1 MRKKN
6 SVSFETGV
14 GGGVSDQTV
23 VNYPDLLGAVT
34 GGPRLNVDAVQCA
47 LAVRPAE
54 VAAGSF
60 FEIVFLVQ
68 NASAQDIDVIV
79 EPVLPDRDASNQRRS
94 FLTKS
99 ERLRIG
105 LRPAEVGYLTLPV
118 STSAKTAP
126 ASHYDVGLKLTTK
139 HTGKSQ
145 RVRGP
150 QGGGIFDARELPLIA
165 QQQVEQ
171 LRALVF
177 STEVC
182 GKKNYVETV
191 VTIAP
196 PIVSTLH
203 ELKPGWI
210 SLWTMQDYLDDATIA
225 AKAARE
231 VEQVMPSLTR
241 DKLFMP
247 LFKTTQT
254 RFQAS
259 GCPLHPPEAV
269 FIAKILTLMLE
280 MGPTASIPGEH
291 DPALPRWY
299 SRMCHLLLQEPA
311 LAAQPEGLI
320 TQLVYPDLVHDAA
333 RHAFAMVKTVT
344 GESFGTPAEMDI
356 YVDNLSQALAD
367 GAPLDLTG
375 AYLPLIMGGLI
386 ANARLT
392 MPNEQIR
399 DTVNLLAHALD
410 RRHQEQTENNAFVLD
425 LADRLI
431 ERALETA

>member
-1 MRKKN
+1 M
-6 SVSFETGV
+6 
-14 GGGVSDQTV
+14 SDQAAL
-23 VNYPDLLGAVT
+23 NYPDLLGAVT

-68 NASAQDIDVIV
+68 NASGQDVDLIV
-79 EPVLPDRDASNQRRS
+79 EPVLPNRDASNQRRS

-126 ASHYDVGLKLTTK
+126 AARYDVGLKLTTK
-139 HTGKSQ
+139 RMGKLQ
-145 RVRGP
+145 RVRAAL
-150 QGGGIFDARELPLIA
+150 GGGVFDARELPSA
-165 QQQVEQ
+165 TQQQLEQ
-171 LRALVF
+171 LRALAF
-177 STEVC
+177 SAESC

-191 VTIAP
+191 VSIAP
-196 PIVSTLH
+196 PTLSPLH
-203 ELKPGWI
+203 ALSPGWI

-225 AKAARE
+225 AKVARE
-231 VEQVMPSLTR
+231 VEQVSPWLTR

-247 LFKTTQT
+247 LFKATQA
-254 RFQAS
+254 RFRAS
-259 GCPLHPPEAV
+259 GCPLHPPEAI
-269 FIAKILTLMLE
+269 FIAKILTLILE
-280 MGPTASIPGEH
+280 MGPTASLPGDQEA
-291 DPALPRWY
+291 ALPRWY
-299 SRMCHLLLQEPA
+299 SRTCHLLLQEPG

-320 TQLVYPDLVHDAA
+320 TQLVYPALVHDAA

-344 GESFGTPAEMDI
+344 GESFGTPAETDT

-367 GAPLDLTG
+367 GEPLDLTR

-386 ANARLT
+386 VNARLT
-392 MPNEQIR
+392 LPNEQIR
-399 DTVNLLAHALD
+399 DTANLLAHALD
-410 RRHQEQTENNAFVLD
+410 RRRQEQTEDNAFVLD